1 MARIR
6 SAAVLTPALLF
17 AAAATSALAD
27 PPRTVG
33 DEDILKFLDRPAA
46 AIDLQGPD
54 DGNGEPATFNS
65 QNITLLAHL
74 TLGDFPGGSSTGND
88 CWGYVSPS
96 GREYAIMG
104 LERGYGFVEVTD
116 PANPVIVG
124 YVSGPA
130 SLWHDIKVIG
140 QYAYGVSEGGSGI
153 QVIDLS
159 DIDNGNVSLV
169 RNKTQ
174 QGHSSTHNI
183 VANPDSG
190 FLYLVGANIQNGGLV
205 AVNTTDPEDP
215 IIVGAWNNMYVHD
228 AQVVSY
234 DSGPYAGREI
244 AFCLSGF
251 SGGWSQTGLRIVD
264 VTDKNNMFTM
274 ATVSW
279 SGARYSH
286 QGWLSEDRQHFYI
299 NDELDEGD
307 SVNVTT
313 TRVFDVSDLTDP
325 TFAGTF
331 TTGLPSVD
339 HNLYTH
345 NGLIF
350 QSNYRSGLRVF
361 DYSNDPV
368 NPTEI
373 AYFDTY
379 PANDGIGYNGTWS
392 NYPYLP
398 SGTILISDI
407 ESGLFIVKLEGVNL
421 DIVNP
426 QTRLDP
432 NTPTPVTVE
441 ITESFS
447 TYDDQTVTLNYTIND
462 GAAQTQTMDPLG
474 NDFFR
479 ADLPPADCFD
489 AFEYS
494 VTVTTDSGSE
504 ASSETINALVYED
517 QTIVVDYDGETTAGW
532 TVGDTG
538 DNATTG
544 IWNRQNPQPTE
555 AQPGDDVSDDGTRC
569 WVTDGRG
576 GGLGDYDVDNGKTT
590 LKSPVYDLDSL
601 TDPILGVWVWYSNN
615 TGADPNNDT
624 FRIDFS
630 SNSGNTW
637 TNAKTLGPAGEFSNG
652 GWYYHEIRIADVVTP
667 NATFRARFVAE
678 DAQSGSIV
686 EAAVDEL
693 SIYDYLCVGCA
704 ADFNGDGD
712 VNTQDVLAFLNAWTA
727 GDSSADFNNDG
738 TINTQDV
745 LAFLNA
751 WTAGC

>member
-6 SAAVLTPALLF
+6 SVAVLTPALLL
-17 AAAATSALAD
+17 ATATSALAD

-33 DEDILKFLDRPAA
+33 EEDVLKLLERPAA
-46 AIDLQGPD
+46 AIDLTGPD
-54 DGNGEPATFNS
+54 DGNGQRAAFAS

-74 TLGDFPGGSSTGND
+74 TLGDFPGNSSSGND
-88 CWGYVSPS
+88 CWGYVSPAN
-96 GREYAIMG
+96 REYAIMG

-116 PANPVIVG
+116 PSNPVIVG
-124 YVSGPA
+124 YISGPA

-159 DIDNGNVSLV
+159 DIDNGNVTLV

-264 VTDKNNMFTM
+264 VTDKNNMFTI

-279 SGARYSH
+279 SGARYAH

-307 SVNVTT
+307 SVSVTT
-313 TRVFDVSDLTDP
+313 TRVFDVSDLTNP
-325 TFAGTF
+325 TFAGIF

-361 DYSNDPV
+361 DATTDPV

-373 AYFDTY
+373 AWFDTY
-379 PANDGIGYNGTWS
+379 PSSDGIGYNGTWS

-426 QTRLDP
+426 QTKLDP

-441 ITESFS
+441 INETFS

-462 GAAQTQTMDPLG
+462 GPAQTEPMAPLG

-479 ADLPPADCFD
+479 ADLPAASCFD
-489 AFEYS
+489 AFEYYVS
-494 VTVTTDSGSE
+494 VTTDSGSE
-504 ASSETINALVYED
+504 AASESISALVFED
-517 QTIVVDYDGETTAGW
+517 QTIVVDYDGETTGGW

-544 IWNRQNPQPTE
+544 VWNRQNPQPTE
-555 AQPGDDVSDDGTRC
+555 AQPGDDVSNNGTRC

-630 SNSGNTW
+630 ANSGNTW
-637 TNAKTLGPAGEFSNG
+637 TNARTLGPTGEFSNG
-652 GWYYHEIRIADVVTP
+652 GWYYHEIRIADVVTV

-686 EAAVDEL
+686 EAAIDEL
-693 SIYDYLCVGCA
+693 SIFDYVCNGCA
-704 ADFNGDGD
+704 ADFDGDGT

-738 TINTQDV
+738 TVNTQDV